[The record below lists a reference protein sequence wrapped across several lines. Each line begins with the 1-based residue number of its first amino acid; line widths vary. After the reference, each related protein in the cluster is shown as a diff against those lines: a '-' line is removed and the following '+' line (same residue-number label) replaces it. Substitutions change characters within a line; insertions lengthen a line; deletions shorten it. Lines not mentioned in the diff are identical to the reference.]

1 MSGIAKESVT
11 FQCEAL
17 GEPTPRYTWVGEDFQ
32 PLLKEDGY
40 NVDEI
45 SGNLTIL
52 DLAKEKS
59 GLYRCIAFNAFGNA
73 TAEATLTVV
82 PKPELEKSQNQTPL
96 LSFPSSEDPCDET
109 SSEPWFFIR
118 IFQMIFGS

>member
-1 MSGIAKESVT
+1 MSGFANQSAS
-11 FQCEAL
+11 FQCEAS

-40 NVDEI
+40 YVDEI
-45 SGNLTIL
+45 SGNLTVL

-59 GLYRCIAFNAFGNA
+59 GLYKCIAFNAFGNA

-82 PKPELEKSQNQTPL
+82 RKPELEKFPNQTPL
-96 LSFPSSEDPCDET
+96 LSFPSSEDPCEGT